1 MQLEFPVDLSFEG
14 DCTRHSH
21 PRVLSTGASPIP
33 FLTGPI
39 YLAFDES
46 AFSASLSQGLL
57 TDLLWFSF
65 WLRLNKTLVRLRSGA
80 NFEFGF
86 TNHHGRSFRLAGCTT
101 SYSRI

>member
-57 TDLLWFSF
+57 TDLLWFQF
-65 WLRLNKTLVRLRSGA
+65 LVEKQDPCTVEKRRA
-80 NFEFGF
+80 
-86 TNHHGRSFRLAGCTT
+86 FRI
-101 SYSRI
+101 RFH